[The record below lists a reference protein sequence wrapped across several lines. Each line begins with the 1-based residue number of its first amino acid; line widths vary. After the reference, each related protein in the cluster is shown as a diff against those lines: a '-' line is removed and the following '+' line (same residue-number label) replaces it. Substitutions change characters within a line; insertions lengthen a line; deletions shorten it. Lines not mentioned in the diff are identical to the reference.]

1 MWNSFPFLPFSLLFI
16 HNRAPSDTT
25 SSKDPLEL
33 ERSGAGGGRVRP
45 GVMLSTQRRKKQGW
59 LRVEG
64 GAGGGGSSQE
74 ETL

>member
-1 MWNSFPFLPFSLLFI
+1 M
-16 HNRAPSDTT
+16 T
-25 SSKDPLEL
+25 SKDPLEL

-45 GVMLSTQRRKKQGW
+45 GVMLSAQRRKKQGW